1 MVDKVKIINAL
12 LKIIYSYVFAGVFN
26 FWLGV
31 GYLYLRD
38 EFINFDLINST
49 TFISS
54 VFLWPISSFQTG
66 YQLFGNEG
74 GNIWLLFS
82 ATSLFL
88 FLGSIIYLFKKDFP
102 NMEINE
108 DE

>member
-1 MVDKVKIINAL
+1 VIEKVKVINAL
-12 LKIIYSYVFAGVFN
+12 LKVIYSYVFAGVFN
-26 FWLGV
+26 FWLSA

-38 EFINFDLINST
+38 NFLDFNLINRNS
-49 TFISS
+49 FISN

-82 ATSLFL
+82 ASSLFL
-88 FLGSIIYLFKKDFP
+88 FLGSIVYLFKKNFP
-102 NMEINE
+102 DTKISESE
-108 DE
+108 

>member
-1 MVDKVKIINAL
+1 MIEKVKIVNAF

-26 FWLGV
+26 FWLSV

-38 EFINFDLINST
+38 GFLNSDFINSQ
-49 TFISS
+49 TFISN
-54 VFLWPISSFQTG
+54 VFLWPISSFQSG
-66 YQLFGNEG
+66 YQLFGSEG

-82 ATSLFL
+82 STSLFL

-102 NMEINE
+102 NHKVE
-108 DE
+108 

>member
-1 MVDKVKIINAL
+1 VIEKVKIINAI
-12 LKIIYSYVFAGVFN
+12 LKVIYSYVFAGLFN

-31 GYLYLRD
+31 AYLYLRD
-38 EFINFDLINST
+38 GFLNFDLVNSS

-82 ATSLFL
+82 ASSLFL
-88 FLGSIIYLFKKDFP
+88 FLGSIVYLFKKNFP
-102 NMEINE
+102 DTKISESE
-108 DE
+108 

>member
-1 MVDKVKIINAL
+1 VIEKVKIINAL
-12 LKIIYSYVFAGVFN
+12 LKIIYSYVFAGMVN

-38 EFINFDLINST
+38 EFLNFDLINSQN
-49 TFISS
+49 FIAN
-54 VFLWPISSFQTG
+54 VFLWPVSSFKSG
-66 YQLFGNEG
+66 YQLFGSEG
-74 GNIWLLFS
+74 GNIWLLFA

-102 NMEINE
+102 NNKIE
-108 DE
+108 

>member
-1 MVDKVKIINAL
+1 MEKVKIVNDL
-12 LKIIYSYVFAGVFN
+12 LRIIYSYVFAGVFN
-26 FWLGV
+26 FWLSV

-38 EFINFDLINST
+38 SFLNFDFINSQ
-49 TFISS
+49 TFIAN
-54 VFLWPISSFQTG
+54 VFLWPISSFQSG
-66 YQLFGNEG
+66 YQLFGEEG

-102 NMEINE
+102 KNKIE
-108 DE
+108 

>member
-1 MVDKVKIINAL
+1 VTDKVKIVNAF

-26 FWLGV
+26 FWLSV

-38 EFINFDLINST
+38 SFLNFDFINSQ
-49 TFISS
+49 TFISN
-54 VFLWPISSFQTG
+54 VFLWPISSFQSG

-82 ATSLFL
+82 TTSLFL
-88 FLGSIIYLFKKDFP
+88 FLGSIIYLFQKDFP
-102 NMEINE
+102 KNKIE
-108 DE
+108 